1 MLVRHIKEWMDG
13 ELIREEFID
22 IEWGILKFS
31 RSEYLTACDHF
42 ALQDREMSQEIAD
55 YRQFLRD
62 LPQNFATANDAL
74 DAWTAYNVPPE
85 ALP

>member
-1 MLVRHIKEWMDG
+1 MDG

-22 IEWGILKFS
+22 IDWKLLKFS
-31 RSEYLTACDHF
+31 RREFLAACDHF
-42 ALQDREMSQEIAD
+42 ALQDREMSEEISD

-62 LPQNFATANDAL
+62 LPQNFETANDAL

-85 ALP
+85 ALPGAH

>member
-1 MLVRHIKEWMDG
+1 MDG

-22 IEWGILKFS
+22 VDWKILKFS
-31 RSEYLTACDHF
+31 RSEYLSACDHF
-42 ALQDREMSQEIAD
+42 ALQDRVMSEEVSD

-62 LPQNFATANDAL
+62 LPQNFDTANDAL
-74 DAWTAYNVPPE
+74 DAWTEYEVPVE